1 MSACTRSRRQA
12 RCTITQWKRG
22 FVTALLFASVADAV
36 LAEPTAISSNVE
48 SEPLASALTP
58 QAWNQVE
65 HSIER
70 ALAWLARQQ
79 NADGSFEAPDS
90 AQPAATSF
98 AIMAYLSKGHM
109 PGEGVYGRQLD
120 LAIDYVLR
128 LQQPNGLLAAGSD
141 SSTVSVETQ
150 FQVGTVPTSSKTANY
165 NHAIS
170 GLMLTEVYGM
180 TDRNRAAK
188 LKPAIVKALGFSRR
202 VQTLP
207 KASPQDK
214 GGWRYLNARD
224 SDLSVTSW
232 ELMFFRSARNAE
244 FTVPKEFVDD
254 AVGYVLRCWEE
265 TQGIFYYKKSGNEQ
279 RWSRGMVGA
288 GVLSLAMAGQ
298 HQTRVAQ
305 RAGDWLLSR
314 PFQRFG
320 ETVGG
325 GDRFYYSAYYCS
337 QAMAQLGGRYWKQFF
352 PSLVNVLLQCQ
363 QSSGEWPPE
372 PYGSDRMFGNTYT
385 TAMAVLSLTPPLQL
399 LPVYQR

>member
-1 MSACTRSRRQA
+1 
-12 RCTITQWKRG
+12 
-22 FVTALLFASVADAV
+22 
-36 LAEPTAISSNVE
+36 
-48 SEPLASALTP
+48 
-58 QAWNQVE
+58 
-65 HSIER
+65 
-70 ALAWLARQQ
+70 
-79 NADGSFEAPDS
+79 
-90 AQPAATSF
+90 
-98 AIMAYLSKGHM
+98 
-109 PGEGVYGRQLD
+109 
-120 LAIDYVLR
+120 
-128 LQQPNGLLAAGSD
+128 
-141 SSTVSVETQ
+141 
-150 FQVGTVPTSSKTANY
+150 
-165 NHAIS
+165 
-170 GLMLTEVYGM
+170 
-180 TDRNRAAK
+180 
-188 LKPAIVKALGFSRR
+188 VKALGFSRR

-214 GGWRYLNARD
+214 GGWRYLNARGSGD

-337 QAMAQLGGRYWKQFF
+337 QAMASWEDVIG
-352 PSLVNVLLQCQ
+352 N
-363 QSSGEWPPE
+363 SSFQAWLRCSSKASNHRANGPRSPMDQTGCSEILI
-372 PYGSDRMFGNTYT
+372 R
-385 TAMAVLSLTPPLQL
+385 
-399 LPVYQR
+399 QRWRFYP